1 MSEQVVEY
9 LYFSKTETPENI
21 SDILSE
27 TLSPY
32 TIDSKSILIQE
43 NKNLTINFII
53 STYNN
58 SLHVI
63 FKYKKSSQIS
73 LQEVSI
79 FQDFLKKINLE
90 LNKKKIKHTT
100 LLNTNSLF
108 LSKKLV
114 PYLHKYEWSIRKL
127 IYLIIPEHFS
137 ENWTINS
144 VSKEKQNDIKSK
156 LKGQYPKENLL
167 QEFDLNDFEVYLFN
181 KNYIDITENNKTTS
195 INFTELEYT
204 EFLSLFHEQKISLS
218 KPYSLWEEVF
228 NDYINVELE
237 EIQPDMSKIRSARNI
252 VTHNKELSVDAYKDV
267 LIKLKKYI
275 RYLDIAFSKIL
286 NGDID
291 DEPINNMVQDLEKV
305 ILNDKNMTLSRSFQ
319 PVLDSIKSTQEMT
332 SKMALSRSFQP
343 VLDSIKSTQE
353 MTSKIALSSSFQPI
367 LDSIKSTQEMTSKIA
382 LSRSFQPILDSIKS
396 TQEMLSNMALSQS
409 FGLTLDTEKSKK
421 TPFFKQK

>member
-1 MSEQVVEY
+1 MSEQIVEY
-9 LYFSKTETPENI
+9 LYFSKKESPENI
-21 SDILSE
+21 GDLLSEILS
-27 TLSPY
+27 SY
-32 TIDSKSILIQE
+32 TIDSKLILTQ
-43 NKNLTINFII
+43 KNRDLSINFNIN
-53 STYNN
+53 TYNN
-58 SLHVI
+58 SLHVL
-63 FKYKKSSQIS
+63 FKYKKPFQIS
-73 LQEVSI
+73 LQEVTI
-79 FQDFLKKINLE
+79 FQDFLDEINIELSKKTV
-90 LNKKKIKHTT
+90 KHTT

-108 LSKKLV
+108 LSKKIV

-127 IYLIIPEHFS
+127 IYLIMPEHFS
-137 ENWTINS
+137 ENWSIES
-144 VSKEKQNDIKSK
+144 VSKEKQQIIKRK

-167 QEFDLNDFEVYLFN
+167 QEFDLNDFEEYLFS
-181 KNYIDITENNKTTS
+181 KNYIQITENNEKNS
-195 INFTELEYT
+195 INFTELEHRD
-204 EFLSLFHEQKISLS
+204 FLNLFHEKKISIS

-228 NDYINVELE
+228 NDYINIEIE

-367 LDSIKSTQEMTSKIA
+367 LDSIKSTQEM
-382 LSRSFQPILDSIKS
+382 
-396 TQEMLSNMALSQS
+396 LSNMALSQS